1 MSGVVEA
8 LEAHQQYIS
17 SGKLSSRLL
26 RQSVFRAWERSH
38 QQGASA
44 RRAKAIELEPY
55 ETERLVATE
64 QYIIAAA
71 KPYMRAL
78 SKAAGSDQH
87 AAMLGD
93 ARAIVLDVLGD
104 EQSVHGPLSVPGPGS
119 LLDESACGANG
130 IGTPLA
136 EGGYVEL
143 VGPEHFIEG
152 FHPFTCQGIP
162 IRSVGGDIVAA
173 ISVSVK
179 RPETGRRLRE
189 ILICAAHGIEMEL
202 IRHRLENTVD
212 HIATLPTPVFVE
224 NLRQDVVQALT
235 SARLNVELAARSL
248 GKPNPSDVSR
258 LLELANRS
266 MSIFRRQ
273 GILWRKIIST
283 QTADDEDIDL
293 FTLVQDLVSLLET
306 ERRTGTI
313 TLDTRG
319 VVEPVVIR
327 GDPYETPRA
336 LFRMFLRAFDVARGG
351 GSVQVSIQRTFDHHG
366 QVSLEAI
373 PGPNQSGT
381 KSLFTLARP
390 LSTTLFLAE

>member
-26 RQSVFRAWERSH
+26 RESVFRAWERSH
-38 QQGASA
+38 LQGAGA
-44 RRAKAIELEPY
+44 RRAKAIELDPL

-64 QYIIAAA
+64 QNIIAAA

-78 SKAAGSDQH
+78 SKAAGNDPH

-93 ARAIVLDVLGD
+93 ARAIVLEVLGD
-104 EQSVHGPLSVPGPGS
+104 EQSVHGPVSVPGPGS
-119 LLDESACGANG
+119 LLNESACGANG

-162 IRSVGGDIVAA
+162 IRSAGGEIVAA

-202 IRHRLENTVD
+202 IRHRLEDTVD

-224 NLRQDVVQALT
+224 NLRQDVIQALT

-273 GILWRKIIST
+273 GILWKKIIST
-283 QTADDEDIDL
+283 QTADDENIDL
-293 FTLVQDLVSLLET
+293 LTLVEDLAGLLET

-313 TLDTRG
+313 TLDTHG
-319 VVEPVVIR
+319 VVESVVIR

-336 LFRMFLRAFDVARGG
+336 LFRTFLRAFDVARGG
-351 GSVQVSIQRTFDHHG
+351 GCVRISIQRTLDRCG
-366 QVSLEAI
+366 RVLLEAV
-373 PGPNQSGT
+373 PGANPSG
-381 KSLFTLARP
+381 SGLRFTLTRP
-390 LSTTLFLAE
+390 LSTTPFLAE